1 MPKRDLFDQET
12 RDGAEYRRDRLEV
25 ERERL
30 HRRLVWAVSRGDQKA
45 TRWLEKRLEALEAE
59 LDADLE
65 PGREPSRFD
74 SYRPR

>member
-1 MPKRDLFDQET
+1 MPKRDPFDQEI

-30 HRRLVWAVSRGDQKA
+30 HRRLVWAVSRGDQKV

-59 LDADLE
+59 LDADLA

-74 SYRPR
+74 NCRLR